1 MWLFRLMESIRYL
14 LFFPYPAKVFYV

>member
-14 LFFPYPAKVFYV
+14 LFFPYPAKVLYV